1 MSYNYKKKFPLKPT
15 RKLLNNINQLEYT
28 KADVLNIGEN
38 KNNVIKN
45 RGIKKFDGSS
55 DSDIFNLKKN
65 PQPKPR
71 INPSHTSTIFS
82 GARNDNQ
89 FSQDI
94 KEYTQKRRIP
104 EKEYDPTPYYTKL
117 NAGQQK
123 FKYVFSDHQFL

>member
-55 DSDIFNLKKN
+55 DSDIFNLKKILN
-65 PQPKPR
+65 QSR
-71 INPSHTSTIFS
+71 GLIRLILQIFFLVLEMIIN
-82 GARNDNQ
+82 
-89 FSQDI
+89 
-94 KEYTQKRRIP
+94 
-104 EKEYDPTPYYTKL
+104 
-117 NAGQQK
+117 
-123 FKYVFSDHQFL
+123 FLKI